1 MLHCTMAVDSMSI
14 RLSLDDV
21 LGDLQHAR
29 RTADIGRMALV
40 TYCEVRR
47 WARQAGEAEL
57 AERSWALLAENPH
70 GTRGDFLRRVDELIV
85 ELERVRDRLH

>member
-1 MLHCTMAVDSMSI
+1 MLHRTMDASSLSI

-29 RTADIGRMALV
+29 RTADVGRMALI

-47 WARQAGEAEL
+47 WARQAGEKDL

-70 GTRGDFLRRVDELIV
+70 ATRGEFLSKVDELIA
-85 ELERVRDRLH
+85 ELERLRDRLH